1 MNIKRQYII
10 DESNHKVAVQI
21 DIETFEKIEE
31 ALENYALFSLM
42 NETNDGDDLN
52 LAEAKNYLCRT
63 GKGIMEIK
71 FNKNF

>member
-42 NETNDGDDLN
+42 NETNDGDDPN
-52 LAEAKNYLCRT
+52 LAEAKTIYAELE
-63 GKGIMEIK
+63 KA
-71 FNKNF
+71 

>member
-52 LAEAKNYLCRT
+52 LAEAKTIYAELE
-63 GKGIMEIK
+63 KA
-71 FNKNF
+71 